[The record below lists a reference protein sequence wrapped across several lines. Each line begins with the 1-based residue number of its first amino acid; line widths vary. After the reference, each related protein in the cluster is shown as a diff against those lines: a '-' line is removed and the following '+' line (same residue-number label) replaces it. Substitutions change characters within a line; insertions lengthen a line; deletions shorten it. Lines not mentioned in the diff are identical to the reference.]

1 MKKLLVCLLA
11 LCALTFSSCNPDPEP
26 IPEPTNYAD
35 DFVGEYIFSITPT
48 VVSEEYGSIVNEYDG
63 LICKITETYTNNV
76 SVSIY
81 QGSSLVYRVGGL
93 CDASGM
99 RLGESEFG
107 FSLQEYVDGILVT
120 LDGESELGGV
130 YVKKPV
136 GGTISWVAPI
146 TSANIEFVIEN
157 ITVDAGTVTGSVAFK
172 GERI

>member
-11 LCALTFSSCNPDPEP
+11 LCALSFTSCNPDPEP
-26 IPEPTNYAD
+26 INYAD
-35 DFVGEYIFSITPT
+35 DFVGEYIFSITPSI
-48 VVSEEYGSIVNEYDG
+48 VSYEYGSIVNKYDG
-63 LICKITETYTNNV
+63 LICKITETYANNV

-99 RLGESEFG
+99 RLGESKFG

-157 ITVDAGTVTGSVAFK
+157 ITVDAGTVTGSIAFE